1 MISNIKNINS
11 NVAALLK
18 DIDTDDVVK
27 QTRLTWKDIVG
38 LCRTTESTRLKK
50 LEKFATC
57 LGTTIAEL
65 TLNAGVETNWYE
77 EARAEYIAENLT
89 NLRLENNAAVM
100 DIAEEIDFD
109 HAYNA
114 AAKIRTYESGQA
126 LPTLGMLQKLADLYE
141 VEVADLMLPNEP
153 R

>member
-1 MISNIKNINS
+1 M
-11 NVAALLK
+11 K
-18 DIDTDDVVK
+18 DL
-27 QTRLTWKDIVG
+27 QR
-38 LCRTTESTRLKK
+38 
-50 LEKFATC
+50 FATNKTSNER
-57 LGTTIAEL
+57 LGVLSDNKIL
-65 TLNAGVETNWYE
+65 SL
-77 EARAEYIAENLT
+77 EYFVDSIGL
-89 NLRLENNAAVM
+89 

-114 AAKIRTYESGQA
+114 AARIRSYESGQA

>member
-1 MISNIKNINS
+1 M
-11 NVAALLK
+11 
-18 DIDTDDVVK
+18 
-27 QTRLTWKDIVG
+27 
-38 LCRTTESTRLKK
+38 
-50 LEKFATC
+50 
-57 LGTTIAEL
+57 
-65 TLNAGVETNWYE
+65 
-77 EARAEYIAENLT
+77 
-89 NLRLENNAAVM
+89 M

-114 AAKIRTYESGQA
+114 AARIRSYESGQA

>member
-38 LCRTTESTRLKK
+38 LCRTTESTRLKR

-65 TLNAGVETNWYE
+65 TLNADVETNWYE

-100 DIAEEIDFD
+100 DIADEIDFA

-114 AAKIRTYESGQA
+114 AARIRSYESGQA